1 MEELKLNKE
10 QIDVLREISSVGSG
24 SAATALSQLL
34 RTKVSISV
42 PQVSLMSS
50 DRISVES
57 FFLAPDEVGL
67 AVDLKIVGSL
77 KGGIVVLFA
86 QKSALLMIDILAKR
100 PIGSTQLLN
109 LLEASALAESS
120 HILSGAY
127 LNAMGEMLQL
137 HQLMLSIPQTIVD
150 RMDRLQ
156 KLLIRRFADEG
167 ITYLL
172 PIENK
177 LLIEDIEVDVFVVC
191 LLEYDSV
198 KEMLKVAG
206 V

>member
-167 ITYLL
+167 VTYLL

>member
-1 MEELKLNKE
+1 MEELKLNKD
-10 QIDVLREISSVGSG
+10 QIDVLREIGTVASG

-34 RTKVSISV
+34 HTRVSINV

-50 DRISVES
+50 DRISAES

-77 KGGIVVLFA
+77 KGGMVVLFA

-109 LLEASALAESS
+109 LLEASALSESS

-177 LLIEDIEVDVFVVC
+177 LIIEDIEVDVFVVC

-198 KEMLKVAG
+198 KKMLKVAG